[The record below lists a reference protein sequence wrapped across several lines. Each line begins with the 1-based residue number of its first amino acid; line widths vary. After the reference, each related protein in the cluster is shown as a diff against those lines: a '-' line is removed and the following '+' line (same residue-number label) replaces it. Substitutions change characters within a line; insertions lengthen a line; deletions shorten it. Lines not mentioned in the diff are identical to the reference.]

1 MSDNDIKALLDGLM
15 ARRGNSPEF
24 ILELEGYM
32 DDLAHG
38 ELDGADKKYIRD
50 LAKRLGSA
58 GGGVEPIVSPDDEVE
73 EDDESDDDESDD
85 DESDDD
91 ETIEDSRFARVKA
104 AFEERFNP
112 DGLDPDAPDT
122 ALRREIYEEFRAE
135 LERIED
141 EG

>member
-85 DESDDD
+85 DE
-91 ETIEDSRFARVKA
+91 TIEDSRFARVKA